1 MYRPDVDDVRV
12 SRRLRRLVRPR
23 GVAAVAAF
31 ALTLTCA
38 ASAAAEERVGG
49 GAFALRADLNALL
62 IPLSVGALPAVTLPP
77 EGGGPFSESLLATNA
92 LGLAP
97 VGAAKVTTR
106 GNSGL
111 GSASSAASVLDVD
124 LAGLVS
130 VSAARSRCSAAAGDA
145 WGTTDVSGLVVAGIP
160 IATADAGPNTTIA
173 LPVGSV
179 TLNEQIRTG
188 GSVLTVNAV
197 HVTLDAGVVGG
208 DVVLAQSRCAVKSM
222 KSARV
227 RALRR
232 AHKPASSS

>member
-1 MYRPDVDDVRV
+1 MHYPDVDDVRA
-12 SRRLRRLVRPR
+12 RRPPRRPVRLHGVA
-23 GVAAVAAF
+23 GVAAVALILA
-31 ALTLTCA
+31 CA

-49 GAFALRADLNALL
+49 GAFALRANLNALL
-62 IPLSVGALPAVTLPP
+62 VPLSAGALPAVTLPP
-77 EGGGPFSESLLATNA
+77 EGGGPFTESLLNTNV

-97 VGAAKVTTR
+97 VGAAEVTTR

-111 GSASSAASVLDVD
+111 GSAVSAASVLDVD

-130 VSAARSRCSAAAGDA
+130 VSAARSGCSATTSAAE
-145 WGTTDVSGLVVAGIP
+145 GTTAVSGLVVAGIP
-160 IATADAGPNTTIA
+160 IATVDAGPNTTIA

-188 GSVLTVNAV
+188 ASSVTVNAV

-208 DVVLAQSRCAVKSM
+208 DIVLAQSRCVVKSM
-222 KSARV
+222 MPARV

-232 AHKPASSS
+232 AHKRVRSS